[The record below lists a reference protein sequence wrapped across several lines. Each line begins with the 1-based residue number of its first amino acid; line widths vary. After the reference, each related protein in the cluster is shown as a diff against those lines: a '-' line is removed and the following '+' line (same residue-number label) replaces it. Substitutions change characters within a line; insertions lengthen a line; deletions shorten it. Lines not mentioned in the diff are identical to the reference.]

1 MASSAASCN
10 RQTRTPQWSLLR
22 RWHKDESG
30 VTAVEFAIVAMPFLM
45 LLFGIISVCLYFF
58 TNFTLEN
65 AVWQAARAIR
75 TGQVQQSKGAYAGAA
90 TTQERKNAFKQAL
103 CAKAPTFLDCDKAVV
118 LVQSNASF
126 GGIVEP
132 KCASN
137 GVVIDQSAA
146 TFDTGG
152 ASSVVLVTVCYPWD
166 FGGKLPFIKLGNLQN
181 GAVLLQ
187 ASVAFRTEPYN

>member
-1 MASSAASCN
+1 MASSVAGCSQ
-10 RQTRTPQWSLLR
+10 RTRAPALSLCR
-22 RWHKDESG
+22 RWHRDESG
-30 VTAVEFAIVAMPFLM
+30 ASAVEFGMVAMPFVM

-65 AVWQAARAIR
+65 AVWQTARALR
-75 TGQVQQSKGAYAGAA
+75 TGQVQQAKGAYSAAA
-90 TTQERKNAFKQAL
+90 TNEDKKNAFKLAL
-103 CAKAPTFLDCDKAVV
+103 CALAPTFIDCTKVV
-118 LVQSNASF
+118 VIVQSNASF

-132 KCASN
+132 QCATN
-137 GVVIDQSAA
+137 GVMVDQTAA
-146 TFDTGG
+146 TFDTGN

-166 FGGKLPFIKLGNLQN
+166 YGGKLPFIKIGNLQN

>member
-1 MASSAASCN
+1 MASSVQG
-10 RQTRTPQWSLLR
+10 RDQRTGAPARSLWR
-22 RWHKDESG
+22 RWRRDESG
-30 VTAVEFAIVAMPFLM
+30 VTAIEFGMVAMPFVM
-45 LLFGIISVCLYFF
+45 MLFGIISVCLYFF

-65 AVWQAARAIR
+65 AVWQTARALR
-75 TGQVQQSKGAYAGAA
+75 TGQVQQGKGAYSAA
-90 TTQERKNAFKQAL
+90 STTEDKKIAFKQAL
-103 CAKAPTFLDCDKAVV
+103 CTIAPTFLDCSKMVV
-118 LVQSNASF
+118 IVQSSASF

-132 KCASN
+132 KCATN
-137 GVVIDQSAA
+137 GVMVDQSAA

-166 FGGKLPFIKLGNLQN
+166 YGGKLPFIKIGNLNN

>member
-1 MASSAASCN
+1 MASSVAGCAQ
-10 RQTRTPQWSLLR
+10 RVRIPARALLR
-22 RWHKDESG
+22 RWRRNDSG
-30 VTAVEFAIVAMPFLM
+30 TTAVEFALVAMPFMM

-65 AVWQAARAIR
+65 AVWSTSRALR
-75 TGQVQQSKGAYAGAA
+75 TGQVQQAKGAYSAA
-90 TTQERKNAFKQAL
+90 TTLEDKKNAFKQAL
-103 CAKAPTFLDCDKAVV
+103 CASAPTFLDCNKVVV
-118 LVQSNASF
+118 LVQSNANF
-126 GGIVEP
+126 GSIAAP
-132 KCASN
+132 QCATN
-137 GVVIDQSAA
+137 GVIIDQSAA

-166 FGGKLPFIKLGNLQN
+166 YGGRLPFIKIGNLQN